1 MVFHMH
7 TENEMVTY
15 LSGSFLVGQN
25 RHGKS
30 QLSWLYILYVHVF
43 VYTLTGMW
51 QKQTRNRIYMY
62 TLYYTGYL
70 AIHPVQTACGQSNFD
85 WRRCFRTPKGVIQ
98 EQYIY
103 IYLEPKLTL
112 VLIGISAL
120 FWGVWP
126 SEIGVIGALGIYV
139 YIYILYI
146 IYIYIHTFFHCQTCL
161 IVHFPAMAHVW
172 LEMPRRR
179 LEPRVQPQMPWIFC
193 DQTMSGK
200 PIWKG
205 SQLPQSG
212 WWLNQ
217 PIWKIWVKLGIFP
230 KIGMK
235 IKNGWVAT
243 T

>member
-103 IYLEPKLTL
+103 IPRTQIDPCFDWNFGL
-112 VLIGISAL
+112 VLRGLTFRNRGHRGSRYICI
-120 FWGVWP
+120 
-126 SEIGVIGALGIYV
+126 

-146 IYIYIHTFFHCQTCL
+146 IYIYIFTHFS
-161 IVHFPAMAHVW
+161 IVRPA
-172 LEMPRRR
+172 
-179 LEPRVQPQMPWIFC
+179 
-193 DQTMSGK
+193 
-200 PIWKG
+200 
-205 SQLPQSG
+205 
-212 WWLNQ
+212 
-217 PIWKIWVKLGIFP
+217 
-230 KIGMK
+230 
-235 IKNGWVAT
+235 
-243 T
+243 